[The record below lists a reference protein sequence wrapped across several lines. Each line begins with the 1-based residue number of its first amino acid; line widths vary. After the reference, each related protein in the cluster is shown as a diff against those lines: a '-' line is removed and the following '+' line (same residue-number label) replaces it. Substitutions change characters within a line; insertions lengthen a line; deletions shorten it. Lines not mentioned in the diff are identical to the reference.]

1 MTTSP
6 KVFVTGIFAAAALWA
21 VAGTAPAVA
30 DDNRDRAAAIQACK
44 VVVSDELRIP
54 VADVRLEKIRTR
66 ARVIEVTVEARRENS
81 RLALA
86 DCTYNRS
93 GGKVDVVMTPALGRP
108 AGA

>member
-1 MTTSP
+1 MKFASKLLLP
-6 KVFVTGIFAAAALWA
+6 GVLASALFAAGP
-21 VAGTAPAVA
+21 VAPAMA

-44 VVVSDELRIP
+44 IVVSDELHIP
-54 VADVRLEKIRTR
+54 VADVRLDKIRTR
-66 ARVIEVTVEARRENS
+66 ARVIEVTVEARRENT

>member
-1 MTTSP
+1 MKFAS
-6 KVFVTGIFAAAALWA
+6 KLIVNGILAAAMFSAA
-21 VAGTAPAVA
+21 PVAPAMA

-44 VVVSDELRIP
+44 IVVSDELHIP

-66 ARVIEVTVEARRENS
+66 ARVIEVTVEARRENT

-93 GGKVDVVMTPALGRP
+93 GGKVDVVMSPALGRP